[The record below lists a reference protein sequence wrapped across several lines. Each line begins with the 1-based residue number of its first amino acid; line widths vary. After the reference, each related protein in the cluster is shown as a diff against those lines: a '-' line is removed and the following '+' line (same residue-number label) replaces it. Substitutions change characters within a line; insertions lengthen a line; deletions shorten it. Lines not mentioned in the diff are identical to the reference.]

1 MTLSLVDA
9 FRTFGAKPSNRMRGL
24 SAIATDGSMV
34 LNCSQTC
41 FGHPARGVLRYED
54 RLSRQA
60 VESKD
65 NELLGQHLTLA
76 RDGDLPIRMIVTPLP
91 AEKGGGGSRGGFR
104 VRPDLT
110 GKVVKFDGD
119 HFIIDF
125 TRPESLEA
133 TSAVGRR

>member
-1 MTLSLVDA
+1 
-9 FRTFGAKPSNRMRGL
+9 
-24 SAIATDGSMV
+24 
-34 LNCSQTC
+34 
-41 FGHPARGVLRYED
+41 VLRYED
-54 RLSRQA
+54 RLSRLA

-65 NELLGQHLTLA
+65 NDLLGQHLTLA

-91 AEKGGGGSRGGFR
+91 AEKSGGGSRGGFR

-125 TRPESLEA
+125 TRPEPLEI